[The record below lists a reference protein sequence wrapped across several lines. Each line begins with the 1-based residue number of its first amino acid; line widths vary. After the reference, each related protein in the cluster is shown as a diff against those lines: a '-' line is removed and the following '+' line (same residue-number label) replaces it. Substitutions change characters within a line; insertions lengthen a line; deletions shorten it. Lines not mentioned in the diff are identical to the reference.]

1 MARRRLTGKV
11 MSNKMM
17 KTVVVE
23 VANSYRHPLYGKVV
37 HRAARFKAHDE
48 KGCQMGDTVIIVES
62 RPISKE
68 KHWVV
73 EEILSRK
80 LPVEL
85 PPEQPVAEAESGGA
99 A

>member
-11 MSNKMM
+11 TSNKMM

-23 VANSYRHPLYGKVV
+23 VENSYRHPLYGKVV

-48 KGCQMGDTVIIVES
+48 KGCQMGDTVVIVES

-73 EEILSRK
+73 ENILSRK
-80 LPVEL
+80 QPVEL
-85 PPEQPVAEAESGGA
+85 PSAETETGGA